1 MEATNSMTDQE
12 AKWLASKNDKGR
24 RDTRRAE
31 LRGKIKELEVQRMRA
46 RALGPEAKEMADK
59 WLAELDF
66 HSKEFV
72 YSMTGDGTGN
82 GRIPRI
88 DFTSPGAMAFVLS
101 DLWRDAIPELAKK
114 IAGTNGVCTSENRV
128 HMGMIDDQLI
138 ILRSELAS
146 LGG

>member
-12 AKWLASKNDKGR
+12 AKWLASKND
-24 RDTRRAE
+24 
-31 LRGKIKELEVQRMRA
+31 
-46 RALGPEAKEMADK
+46 KEMADK

>member
-1 MEATNSMTDQE
+1 MPARMTRAGAIHD
-12 AKWLASKNDKGR
+12 A
-24 RDTRRAE
+24 AE